1 MAAQFCVIEVRDIKV
16 RGVSSG
22 NSTKINAILFYYF
35 LTNFNQIICHHPS
48 IGLARLLHK
57 IRPST
62 KMSIQYKFINVIC
75 LLLAGSVMSFT
86 TTFHTA
92 SVSSVC

>member
-1 MAAQFCVIEVRDIKV
+1 MAAQFCVIEVRDIEV
-16 RGVSSG
+16 RGVCSCGASWELH
-22 NSTKINAILFYYF
+22 KINAIFF
-35 LTNFNQIICHHPS
+35 DGFNQIICHHPS

-86 TTFHTA
+86 TTFRTA